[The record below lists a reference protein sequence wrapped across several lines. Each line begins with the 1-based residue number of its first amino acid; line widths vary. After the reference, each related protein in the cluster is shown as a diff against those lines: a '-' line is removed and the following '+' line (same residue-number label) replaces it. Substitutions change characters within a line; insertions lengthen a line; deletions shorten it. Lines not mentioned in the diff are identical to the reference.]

1 MVCRAR
7 SIQTLFRRVYID
19 SLNMIGMRR
28 MSTVVVP
35 FCKRVRRGTGNEANM
50 LHDDARLGNDG
61 TADRTRAVWTHSP
74 PPRVPSLAS
83 LARRVSVGPWQRR
96 RHTLDS
102 WAPRWQASCSSRPR
116 TFQHRRHAP
125 SRTTRLHADVDV
137 PTAARSDF
145 KRPKK
150 SSSIA
155 LTVYCRADKMFILA
169 LHENTQPLRT
179 SVSSL

>member
-1 MVCRAR
+1 MSSHFVNVYAEAQGTKLTCSTTTLGWGTTEPPTGPAR
-7 SIQTLFRRVYID
+7 SGR
-19 SLNMIGMRR
+19 
-28 MSTVVVP
+28 
-35 FCKRVRRGTGNEANM
+35 
-50 LHDDARLGNDG
+50 
-61 TADRTRAVWTHSP
+61 TA

-150 SSSIA
+150 SSSMA
-155 LTVYCRADKMFILA
+155 LTVYRRADKMFILA